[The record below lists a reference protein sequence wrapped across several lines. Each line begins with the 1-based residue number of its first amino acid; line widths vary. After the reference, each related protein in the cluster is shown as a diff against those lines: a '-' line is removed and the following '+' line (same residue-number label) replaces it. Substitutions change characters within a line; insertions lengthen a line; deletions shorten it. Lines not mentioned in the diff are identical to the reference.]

1 MDNISSKLGAALN
14 RAAKNA
20 PVSQSCPLIK
30 NPKWN
35 CKPHDKGNEPF
46 CHSVSGY
53 TGCVHYQQWFHFILA
68 KAIAK
73 EMVNKET
80 KKK

>member
-1 MDNISSKLGAALN
+1 MESIRDRLGAAL
-14 RAAKNA
+14 RRVAKSA
-20 PVSQSCPLIK
+20 PVSDMCPLIR

-35 CKPHDKGNEPF
+35 CKPDDKGNEPF
-46 CHSVSGY
+46 CKSISGY
-53 TGCVHYQQWFHFILA
+53 TGCTHYQKWFHFILA

-73 EMVNKET
+73 EMIEADG